1 MILRKL
7 KTEEH
12 SLTRP
17 LWERIFEE
25 DTAEFLDY
33 YYREIAE
40 KNDIYVI
47 EMDGAIR
54 SMLHLNPC
62 LLRVGKK
69 EMESR
74 YIVAVSTDTL
84 YRHKGYMTELLK
96 KSVRDMYDAQIAF
109 TFLMPADEN
118 IYYPH
123 DFRFI
128 YDADMWDAVSANGRE
143 LTAEKMTHHESG
155 QKILFRAANQADCK
169 RIAQFADRLL
179 REKYQVYMKRDWQY
193 YERMLLEQ
201 QSQKGGIL
209 LAESEGEIVGTVL
222 YDEEEA
228 FSIREPMVL
237 PGFERV
243 FEEKGMILHR
253 KEKKKPMIMA
263 RLLHVETL
271 LSAMVCS
278 EVMEIQ
284 FVLFDPVIRENNR
297 LFILRG
303 NEEHLVVRTK
313 TVVSGK
319 DDVIQK
325 ISVDALTSIIFG
337 YQPIER
343 IEEEEKESF
352 SDEFKEE
359 IRKLIPLSRVF
370 LNEIV

>member
-17 LWERIFEE
+17 LWKRIFEE
-25 DTAEFLDY
+25 DSEEFLDY
-33 YYREIAE
+33 YYTEIAK
-40 KNDIYVI
+40 KNEIYVI
-47 EMDGAIR
+47 ETEGVIR
-54 SMLHLNPC
+54 SMIHLNPC

-84 YRHKGYMTELLK
+84 YRHKGYMSELLK
-96 KSVRDMYDAQIAF
+96 KSVRDMYDAQIPF
-109 TFLMPADEN
+109 TFLMPANEK

-123 DFRFI
+123 DFRYI
-128 YDADMWDAVSANGRE
+128 YDADIWNPVSSNGRE
-143 LTAEKMTHHESG
+143 LTAEKS
-155 QKILFRAANQADCK
+155 LFRMAEQADCK

-201 QSQKGGIL
+201 KSQKGGIL

-222 YDEEEA
+222 YDEEEG
-228 FSIREPMVL
+228 FSVREPLVR

-243 FEEKGMILHR
+243 FEEKGMLLHR

-278 EVMEIQ
+278 EETEIQ
-284 FVLFDPVIRENNR
+284 FVLYDPVIRENNR

-303 NEEHLVVRTK
+303 NEEHLVVRTR
-313 TVVSGK
+313 TVAHGK
-319 DDVIQK
+319 DDGIQK

-337 YQPIER
+337 YKTIEK
-343 IEEEEKESF
+343 IEEEEKETF
-352 SDEFKEE
+352 SEEFKGK
-359 IRKLIPLSRVF
+359 IGKLIPLSKVF